1 MKEFQASDP
10 RSWVRIW
17 AVLVAGT
24 LLGSSIV
31 PVLTWKLSHSS
42 NWAVA
47 FEHGRETLGS
57 IGTPTVIAQTVVFGL
72 IVLILFLKKRKTT

>member
-1 MKEFQASDP
+1 MTEFQASEP

-42 NWAVA
+42 GWAGA
-47 FEHGRETLGS
+47 FEHGRETIWS
-57 IGTPTVIAQTVVFGL
+57 IGIPTVIAQTVVLGV
-72 IVLILFLKKRKTT
+72 IVLILFVKKRKTA